1 MKILIVSVEEAIAK
15 NQSRYFRVR
24 YVNTAQEE
32 RSAVYF
38 ENADIGSMK
47 GKVCEATIKSGDLS
61 DKIES
66 IVLLDKEDPKPFYR
80 TTKLDVEKMF
90 SEIMSTV
97 ENIKD
102 PLKSIVKDIIKSGRA
117 ERFKTWPA
125 AATMHHVFQGG
136 LLEHT
141 YAMMRM
147 AEASKIDPAHEGINF
162 DVVYAAVVLH
172 DIGKI
177 ATYDFELGLAV
188 KKNNLDILLGHI
200 VLADE
205 MVTKVARDKGL
216 STVSGI
222 VLNLRHCILSH
233 HGKKEWGS
241 PIFPA
246 TREAILVHQLDMIQ
260 SRSQMA
266 LESVVNVKDGE
277 RSPYNRALEAE
288 IVKL

>member
-1 MKILIVSVEEAIAK
+1 MKILILSVEDAIAK
-15 NQSRYFRVR
+15 NQSKYSRVR

-38 ENADIGSMK
+38 ENVDIGSMK
-47 GKVCEATIKSGDLS
+47 GKVCEATIKTGDLA

-80 TTKLDVEKMF
+80 TTKLDVEKVF
-90 SEIMSTV
+90 AEIMETV
-97 ENIKD
+97 EKIKE
-102 PLKSIVKDIIKSGRA
+102 PLKSIIKEIVKGPRA
-117 ERFKTWPA
+117 DRFKNWPA
-125 AATMHHVFQGG
+125 AASVHHVFAGG
-136 LLEHT
+136 LIEHT
-141 YAMMRM
+141 YGMLKMVDGV
-147 AEASKIDPAHEGINF
+147 KDDPAHIGIDL
-162 DVVYAAVVLH
+162 DVVKAAVILH
-172 DIGKI
+172 DIAKI
-177 ATYDFELGLAV
+177 ATYDFEVGIAV
-188 KKNNLDILLGHI
+188 KKNNLDTLLGHL

-216 STVSGI
+216 STVNGV
-222 VLNLRHCILSH
+222 VLNLRHCVLSH